1 MKFTVS
7 RVAIWMLLVAT
18 AAPALAQQPSGATP
32 SKFEQLTTGT
42 KKVEGLWTAY
52 FKDQQILV
60 DLKQQQL
67 GQDYLM
73 LSSIARGVSQGLV
86 IGGIMW
92 GDEVLWSFRKV
103 GDKIHVL
110 RRNVKFKA
118 KPGTPEASA
127 LRVAYADS
135 VMKDAKVPMQVL
147 IQEMIG
153 RIKRELV
160 IAVIDFC
167 Q

>member
-1 MKFTVS
+1 MRMKDTMGRIFVWIS
-7 RVAIWMLLVAT
+7 LVAITGGTTAYAQPAT
-18 AAPALAQQPSGATP
+18 PAATPTP

-60 DLKQQQL
+60 DLKQNQM

-73 LSSIARGVSQGLV
+73 LSSIARGVSQGMV

-110 RRNVKFKA
+110 KRNVKFKA
-118 KPGTPEASA
+118 KAGSPEAA
-127 LRVAYADS
+127 AVKVAYSDS
-135 VMKDAKVPMQVL
+135 VMYALPGRHDAHL
-147 IQEMIG
+147 LE
-153 RIKRELV
+153 
-160 IAVIDFC
+160 
-167 Q
+167 